1 MCDTKR
7 LTHPKLFISGP
18 TGNDE
23 CGQQHSWISSFLRV
37 FCRRLHKE
45 WFANTDNILV
55 KETSSPPLFLSGKG
69 PQDVNP
75 DWLTSNVPN
84 TVRVL
89 LVFGKDDQQLEIL
102 ASVAERLNWNVSIAK
117 NLETA
122 VQIFQNRFHDLVIID
137 HRGSRGQEAN
147 ETCRALR
154 NTKSHPSSVIL
165 ALVKK
170 SFLMI
175 ADEEEISILRLL
187 DVGFSRALM
196 ECSHDKILVNELL
209 GIYANEI
216 KPKAQLAAVHA
227 LYLAVDRCK
236 EMVFVTNEQHN
247 VQFANKVSE
256 KLLSYKMEELA
267 GKNITDV
274 ITCENF
280 PLMDQQLQRGR
291 EFEGNMN
298 CRRKTNDTVTVN
310 CRIIPYC
317 AFGRK
322 PTHYIYIHDTSYL
335 LDSLGLV
342 SQHPRGSLQSM
353 RRGSFDVKS
362 LGSDMQR
369 RGSMAKLNNL
379 PLEAPITKVMTL
391 LNNAMAESTN
401 PEVSMQID
409 KAIETLK
416 NTELYA
422 PVMREDI
429 RAVHDPVTSDLI
441 GALIS
446 APLYKDSRRSS
457 NDSTCRLSTFKLFSH
472 SSVRAQA
479 KTLHAPQ
486 EIEDLLDSSL
496 DWEFDI
502 FKLEALSE
510 MRPLVFLGLSIMNE
524 FQIPA
529 ELNCDERTL
538 QNWLTVIEANYR
550 SENSYHNS
558 CHAADVLQA
567 TAIFLKSN
575 RLKLMLNSIDVT
587 AALIA
592 ATAHDIDHPGRSSQ
606 FLCNSSNKLAILY
619 NDLTVLESHHASL
632 TFKLT
637 LSDENVNIFQN
648 LEREEYKM
656 LRANIIDMI
665 LATEMTKHFEHLA
678 KFVNVCSIR
687 GDVQSESFTEIDID
701 AVLMQ
706 TENITLVK
714 RIMIKCADVSNPTR
728 PLKNCIE
735 WSRRIAEEYFCQTDE
750 EKNMK
755 LPVVMPMFDR
765 QTCSI
770 PKSQIGFVDYII
782 TDMIE
787 AWSAFIDMPEMI
799 VYMRQNYEKWKE
811 FHEQGI
817 STLQDVELLQQSPE
831 LQIFKLPASP

>member
-1 MCDTKR
+1 MKKAKLSLFPDVSDNFNEELYNNLLGLKRKIKRTSNEADESDT
-7 LTHPKLFISGP
+7 P
-18 TGNDE
+18 TEINGWEYNIDE
-23 CGQQHSWISSFLRV
+23 DDLECPV
-37 FCRRLHKE
+37 
-45 WFANTDNILV
+45 
-55 KETSSPPLFLSGKG
+55 KG

-75 DWLTSNVPN
+75 NWLTINVPD

-102 ASVAERLNWNVSIAK
+102 ASVVERLNWNVSIAK
-117 NLETA
+117 NLENA
-122 VQIFQNRFHDLVIID
+122 VQIFQNRFYDLVIVD
-137 HRGSRGQEAN
+137 HRGSRGQEAD
-147 ETCRALR
+147 EICRALR
-154 NTKSHPSSVIL
+154 NTNYHPSSVIL

-170 SFLMI
+170 SFLML
-175 ADEEEISILRLL
+175 ADEEEISVLRLL
-187 DVGFSRALM
+187 DAGFSRALM

-216 KPKAQLAAVHA
+216 RPKAQLAAAHA

-236 EMVFVTNEQHN
+236 DMVFVTNEQHN

-256 KLLSYKMEELA
+256 KLLSYKMEELS
-267 GKNITDV
+267 GKNITEV

-280 PLMDQQLQRGR
+280 TLMDQQLQRGR

-298 CRRKTNDTVTVN
+298 CRRKTNDTITVN

-322 PTHYIYIHDTSYL
+322 PTHYIYIHDTTYL

-342 SQHPRGSLQSM
+342 QQPRGSLQSI

-362 LGSDMQR
+362 LGSDIQR
-369 RGSMAKLNNL
+369 RGSLAKLNNL

-391 LNNAMAESTN
+391 LTNAMTETTN
-401 PEVSMQID
+401 PEVAVQID

-422 PVMREDI
+422 PVMREDVKT
-429 RAVHDPVTSDLI
+429 VHDPVASDLI

-472 SSVRAQA
+472 SAIKAQA
-479 KTLHAPQ
+479 KTLRAPR
-486 EIEDLLDSSL
+486 EIENLLDANL

-524 FQIPA
+524 FHIPA

-575 RLKLMLNSIDVT
+575 RLKLMFNSIDIT

-592 ATAHDIDHPGRSSQ
+592 AAAHDIDHPGRSSQ
-606 FLCNSSNKLAILY
+606 FLCNSNNKLAILY

-637 LSDENVNIFQN
+637 LSDENVNIFKN

-656 LRANIIDMI
+656 LRQNVIDMI

-678 KFVNVCSIR
+678 KFVNVCSTR
-687 GDVQSESFTEIDID
+687 GEIQSESFTDVVDMSI
-701 AVLMQ
+701 LMQ
-706 TENITLVK
+706 PENITLVK

-750 EKNMK
+750 EKNLK

-787 AWSAFIDMPEMI
+787 AWSAFIDMPIMI
-799 VYMRQNYEKWKE
+799 LYMRQNYEKWKE
-811 FHEQGI
+811 YHEQGI

-831 LQIFKLPASP
+831 LQIFKLPHS